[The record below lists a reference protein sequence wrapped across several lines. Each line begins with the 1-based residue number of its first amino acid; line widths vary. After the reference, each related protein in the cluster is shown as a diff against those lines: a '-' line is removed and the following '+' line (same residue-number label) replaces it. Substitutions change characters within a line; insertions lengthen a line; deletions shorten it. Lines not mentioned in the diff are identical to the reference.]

1 MRSVEGSL
9 WTTVLLL
16 WGMIRYLANEA
27 SLVQVNFLGA
37 SLLYFEP
44 DVVHIC
50 VNGCTACF
58 KDLFVRYLLT

>member
-1 MRSVEGSL
+1 MDYCASVMGDDQIL
-9 WTTVLLL
+9 
-16 WGMIRYLANEA
+16 GKC
-27 SLVQVNFLGA
+27 LVQVNFLGA